1 MKYPACG
8 VTFEG
13 DFDLQLDTIGISG
26 EFFFYSG
33 TFYPINSAS
42 LQPNDGMEF
51 DYRIHEVQVFLGE
64 VVNEWHTLSDE
75 DAKKVV
81 EKYKGVFE
89 ANLLQAIEDGTL

>member
-1 MKYPACG
+1 MSFPVG
-8 VTFEG
+8 GITLEG
-13 DFDLQLDTIGISG
+13 DFDLQMDTIAISG

-33 TFYPINSAS
+33 TFYPIDTTS

-75 DAKKVV
+75 DAKQVV
-81 EKYKGVFE
+81 EKYKCVFE

>member
-1 MKYPACG
+1 MSFPVG
-8 VTFEG
+8 GITLEG
-13 DFDLQLDTIGISG
+13 DFDLQMDTIAISG

-33 TFYPINSAS
+33 TFYPIDTTS

-75 DAKKVV
+75 DAKQVV
-81 EKYKGVFE
+81 EKYKNVFE

>member
-1 MKYPACG
+1 MSFPVG
-8 VTFEG
+8 GITLEG
-13 DFDLQLDTIGISG
+13 DFDLQMDTIAISG

-33 TFYPINSAS
+33 TFYPIDTTS

-75 DAKKVV
+75 DAKQVV

>member
-1 MKYPACG
+1 MSFPVG
-8 VTFEG
+8 GITLEG
-13 DFDLQLDTIGISG
+13 DFDLQLDTIAITG

-33 TFYPINSAS
+33 TNYPINSAS

-64 VVNEWHTLSDE
+64 VVNEWYTVSDI
-75 DAKKVV
+75 DATKIV